1 VINQYQVTSIQ
12 HLVAYRR
19 NRLSLKEKMKTNK
32 ETEPVE
38 KFSGT
43 AWQAGMVKSLHEN
56 AEIEAFMK
64 DGIMG
69 TFNPWWT
76 APGGAGAVKVFVSK
90 EYYARA
96 KEVVNEYERNLKEN
110 E

>member
-1 VINQYQVTSIQ
+1 
-12 HLVAYRR
+12 
-19 NRLSLKEKMKTNK
+19 MKTNR

-38 KFSGT
+38 IFSGT
-43 AWQAGMVKSLHEN
+43 AWQAGMVKSLLEN
-56 AEIEAFMK
+56 AEIDAFIK

-90 EYYARA
+90 EDYTRA
-96 KEVVNEYERNLKEN
+96 KEVVREYERNLQEN

>member
-1 VINQYQVTSIQ
+1 MNEKIEFMESNK
-12 HLVAYRR
+12 
-19 NRLSLKEKMKTNK
+19 KEI
-32 ETEPVE
+32 EPVE
-38 KFSGT
+38 VFSGT
-43 AWQAGMVKSLHEN
+43 AWQAGMVKSLLEN
-56 AEIEAFMK
+56 AEIEAFIK

-90 EYYARA
+90 EDYAKA
-96 KEVVNEYERNLKEN
+96 KEVVNEYEKNLKDN